1 MKRFL
6 AVVPFCL
13 MAGAVLAQAP
23 IVAPPPPPTAVS
35 TPGGHT
41 DMMDGGATQAL
52 NILEAQGFDNYTDFH
67 ASGNL
72 YVATVTSH
80 GRTFPVTIDVANG
93 RILSGG

>member
-13 MAGAVLAQAP
+13 IAGAAFAQGVY
-23 IVAPPPPPTAVS
+23 VAPPPPPTAVT

-67 ASGNL
+67 AQGNL

-80 GRTFPVTIDVANG
+80 GRRFPVTIDVANG
-93 RILSGG
+93 TIMSGG